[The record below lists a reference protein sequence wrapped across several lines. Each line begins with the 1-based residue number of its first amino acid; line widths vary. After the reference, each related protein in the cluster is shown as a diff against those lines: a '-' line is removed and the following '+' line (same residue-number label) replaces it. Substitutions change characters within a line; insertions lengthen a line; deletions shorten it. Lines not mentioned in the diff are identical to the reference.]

1 MSRNP
6 GDRIS
11 LMGLIVGSLAIAVLP
26 TTARAAETV
35 NPIENWPDLKALLHS
50 EADKRPVMLRRRAS
64 VTLDARNAVLAPDL
78 SLLQVDPVK
87 NPTVE
92 VPAKGILTFAVE
104 VTEPMYVTGSVSI
117 AADPADLR
125 PGLWALVLSDTTVVG
140 APMIYAVPQPGAKN
154 IDFDLPGR
162 MPPKKVPLRTWRLEP
177 GRHYISIAG
186 PPQRVGRNAGTFEGI
201 ELLGLETVPETPVYT
216 FAQFSDPQYIVEY
229 PIATQLGKTFN
240 ALRQEGVS
248 FAVIAGDM
256 TENGLTEQHKWLS
269 DAISAGG
276 GLPVYGC
283 IGNHDSY
290 YTTSRPEL
298 LAIPGF
304 FPTGK
309 TNYVLNKPPLRFIIT
324 DAAYWQT
331 EEGKWVDY
339 YFTSRFTKSE
349 EMVAIGMGPEGL
361 RWLTD
366 TLAADTTTPTIV
378 VSHFIFSVSPG
389 KTQCGYKLDKHVE
402 QGELQ
407 DIIKA
412 APNVFATLNGH
423 NHWNHVETYQNNYGD
438 DITSHQGPPFGIW
451 PGGYKIF
458 RVYSDGDEVRLE
470 WEMRLADNMGYRHFG
485 TRDAGISSL
494 SQSWGISTSYG
505 RDLISEPG
513 GIKIKLTRGR

>member
-1 MSRNP
+1 MNKNFFRRS
-6 GDRIS
+6 S
-11 LMGLIVGSLAIAVLP
+11 LEAIVLVMASLAIAVLP
-26 TTARAAETV
+26 MTARVAKGVDA
-35 NPIENWPDLKALLHS
+35 IANWPDLKALLHS
-50 EADKRPVMLRRRAS
+50 RADSKV
-64 VTLDARNAVLAPDL
+64 VTLSRGTSLVLDASNAVLAPDL
-78 SLLQVDPVK
+78 ELLQVDNVTD
-87 NPTVE
+87 PTVV
-92 VPAKGILTFAVE
+92 VPANGVLTFAVE
-104 VTEPMYVTGSVSI
+104 VTEPVYVAGAVSL

-125 PGLWALVLSDTTVVG
+125 PGLRAYVLSDNTVVA
-140 APMIYAVPQPGAKN
+140 APMIYA
-154 IDFDLPGR
+154 DLLPGQTQVDFGR
-162 MPPKKVPLRTWRLEP
+162 PGKMPAKKAPLRTWRLEP

-186 PPQRVGRNAGTFEGI
+186 PPARIKRNAGTFEGI

-256 TENGLTEQHKWLS
+256 TENALTEQHKMLS
-269 DAISAGG
+269 EAISAGG

-298 LAIPGF
+298 LAIPGL
-304 FPTGK
+304 FPTGA
-309 TNYVLNKPPLRFIIT
+309 TNYTFTQGPLRFVVT
-324 DAAYWQT
+324 DGSYWQT

-349 EMVAIGMGPEGL
+349 EMVAIGMSPEGL
-361 RWLTD
+361 QWLSE
-366 TLAADTTTPTIV
+366 TLAADTTNPTIV
-378 VSHFIFSVSPG
+378 VCHYRFSFSPG
-389 KTQCGYKLDKHVE
+389 KTQCGYVLDKHAQ
-402 QGELQ
+402 QGDLQ

-423 NHWNHVETYQNNYGD
+423 NHWNHVETYQNDYGD
-438 DITSHQGPPFGIW
+438 DITSHTGPPFGIW

-458 RVYSDGDEVRLE
+458 RVYSDGDDVRLE
-470 WEMRLADNMGYRHFG
+470 WEMRLVDNMGYRHFG
-485 TRDAGISSL
+485 TRDGGISSL
-494 SQSWGISTSYG
+494 SLSWGISTSYG

-513 GIKIKLTRGR
+513 GR